1 MASRVTVRWVEGET
15 LKTGDLN
22 DLPEGFPGAV
32 WIDMVAPTEVDFQA
46 VQQRYR
52 LHPLAVEDCL
62 HFPQRPKID
71 VYEDATFLI
80 WLIPD
85 MVDGDGI
92 TLSELDVFLGKEHL
106 ITVHRDA
113 VDAIDRMT
121 KLAADYLPRGVE
133 WTLHAILDLAVDS
146 VFPVIEAISDELED
160 LENLMLRDARAAQLQ
175 RLYAAKRALLQLHKV
190 VVPERDVVRGLARL
204 EAFVEP
210 EAYMYFQDIGDHLAR
225 VADSIETYRD
235 VAGGTMDI
243 YLSAQSN
250 RMNQI
255 MKQLTAVATIFMPLT
270 LISGIYGMNFRHMP
284 ELGWRYGY
292 FMVIG
297 VMVLIALWMVWFFRR
312 REWW

>member
-1 MASRVTVRWVEGET
+1 M
-15 LKTGDLN
+15 LKTGDLS
-22 DLPEGFPGAV
+22 DLPQEFPGAV
-32 WIDMVAPTEVDFQA
+32 WIDMVSPTEADFEA
-46 VQQRYR
+46 VQVRYR

-80 WLIPD
+80 WLIPQV
-85 MVDGDGI
+85 VDSDGI
-92 TLSELDVFLGKEHL
+92 ITTELDVFLGEEHL
-106 ITVHRDA
+106 ITVHRGAVEA
-113 VDAIDRMT
+113 VDHVVR
-121 KLAADYLPRGVE
+121 LAGDYLPRGVE
-133 WTLHAILDLAVDS
+133 WTLHGILDLAVDS
-146 VFPVIEAISDELED
+146 VFPVIETISDELEE
-160 LENLMLRDARAAQLQ
+160 LENLMLTDARTAHLQ
-175 RLYAAKRALLQLHKV
+175 RLYTAKRALLQLHKV

-225 VADSIETYRD
+225 VTDAIETYRD
-235 VAGGTMDI
+235 VAGSTMDV

-270 LISGIYGMNFRHMP
+270 LISGIYGMNFQHMP
-284 ELGWRYGY
+284 ELAWRYGY

-297 VMVLIALWMVWFFRR
+297 GMVVIAVWMAWFFRR

>member
-1 MASRVTVRWVEGET
+1 MASRVTVRWVEGEA
-15 LKTGDLN
+15 LRSGNLD
-22 DLPEGFPGAV
+22 DLPQGFAGAV
-32 WIDMVAPTEVDFQA
+32 WIDMVTPDEVDFEA

-80 WLIPD
+80 WLIPQVAD
-85 MVDGDGI
+85 SEGV
-92 TLSELDVFLGKEHL
+92 TSAELDVFLGAEHL
-106 ITVHRDA
+106 ITVHRDTVEA
-113 VDAIDRMT
+113 VDHMIL
-121 KLAADYLPRGVE
+121 LAGDYLPRGVE

-146 VFPVIEAISDELED
+146 VFPVIETISDELED
-160 LENLMLRDARAAQLQ
+160 LENLMLTDARAAQLQ
-175 RLYAAKRALLQLHKV
+175 RLYTAKRALLQLHKV

-225 VADSIETYRD
+225 VTDSIETYRD
-235 VAGGTMDI
+235 VAGSTMDI

-270 LISGIYGMNFRHMP
+270 LISGIYGMNFRYMP
-284 ELGWRYGY
+284 ELDWRYGY
-292 FMVIG
+292 FAVIG
-297 VMVLIALWMVWFFRR
+297 VMLVIALWMVWFFRR